1 MVGESQ
7 DKLNKSCTRRCSICE
22 SQRPQIC
29 QSSCRERWCG
39 RQCELFSFAIRW
51 FQPGDRLAVQ
61 NLRPTSRLQQHVRI
75 LAKIHPN
82 ALSRQA
88 RMRNLE
94 SNKLGRWKTGTI
106 ALKGSYAVDR
116 SCILEQEVLHLWF
129 PGHYFRRCCTSWLRS
144 LETPRP
150 AQTCS
155 TFQRRFALVTA
166 VPSCSYI
173 TFQSFCYNNP
183 SYLLPNLSALVDSFV
198 QAPKTTGFEL
208 WLYVPM
214 VYGII

>member
-116 SCILEQEVLHLWF
+116 SCILEQEVLHLFDF
-129 PGHYFRRCCTSWLRS
+129 P
-144 LETPRP
+144 
-150 AQTCS
+150 
-155 TFQRRFALVTA
+155 VTISGVA
-166 VPSCSYI
+166 VPLGCALLRHQDLRKHAARFNGGLHLWLQFRVVHTSH
-173 TFQSFCYNNP
+173 FNP
-183 SYLLPNLSALVDSFV
+183 SATIIQAIYCPTLAL
-198 QAPKTTGFEL
+198 
-208 WLYVPM
+208 
-214 VYGII
+214 